1 MSGEKKWLKRLEKLI
16 KEHLKNGELSNEEI
30 AIQFDISKRQLF
42 RRMKELTEM
51 SPQKYIRQYRLY
63 LALKYLENGTYKTVK
78 DAAEAIGY
86 TNTSYFINQF
96 EKQYGKKPLSV
107 LRESGWR

>member
-1 MSGEKKWLKRLEKLI
+1 MSGEKKWIKRLEQLVKKRL
-16 KEHLKNGELSNEEI
+16 ENGELSNEDI
-30 AIQFDISKRQLF
+30 ATQFQISERQLF
-42 RRMKELTEM
+42 RRVKAITGM

-63 LALKYLENGTYKTVK
+63 IALKYLENGTYKTVK
-78 DAAEAIGY
+78 EAAEAIGY
-86 TNTSYFINQF
+86 SNTSYFINQF